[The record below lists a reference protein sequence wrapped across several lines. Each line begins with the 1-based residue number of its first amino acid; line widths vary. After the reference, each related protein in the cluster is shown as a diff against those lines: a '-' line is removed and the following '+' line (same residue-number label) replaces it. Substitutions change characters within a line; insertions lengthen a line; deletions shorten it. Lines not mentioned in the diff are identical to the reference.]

1 MDRGRGEVYNKFDFV
16 AKRNRVQRGS
26 EMGYN
31 KKLIAEKLTR
41 WEKYITNYDLPG
53 WEQLPHMQLYMDQVV
68 TLISE
73 YLSHFVYSGNDEKLL
88 TPSMVNNYV
97 KLGVVPPPV
106 KKRYSR
112 PHIACLLM
120 VCVLKQTLPMAVVAK
135 MISCGDEE
143 RVRRDY
149 ESFVAIHK
157 RLAQVF
163 SEQVRLNA
171 APVFDESVDSGS
183 EVRDLVMSAAVTAC
197 LAKLLTAKIIA
208 LQSPDGAEGGE
219 QSP

>member
-1 MDRGRGEVYNKFDFV
+1 MKAEGR
-16 AKRNRVQRGS
+16 
-26 EMGYN
+26 EMGYD
-31 KKLIAEKLTR
+31 KKLIAAKLVR
-41 WEKYITNYDLPG
+41 WENYITAYDLPD

-68 TLISE
+68 SLICE

-88 TPSMVNNYV
+88 TRSMVNNYV

-106 KKRYSR
+106 RKRYSR
-112 PHIACLLM
+112 PHIACLIM

-135 MISCGDEE
+135 MISCSDEAE
-143 RVRRDY
+143 LRRDY

-171 APVFDESVDSGS
+171 SPVFDESVDTGS
-183 EVRDLVMSAAVTAC
+183 EVRDLVMSAAVTSC

-208 LQSPDGAEGGE
+208 LQAPPQNEGE
-219 QSP
+219 PE